1 MPKGMFVDTSI
12 CTGCKACQVACKEWN
27 QLDPEPSHFD
37 RDPFQGGHAINFTGN
52 SYDNT
57 GKLSATDWRHVR
69 FIEQFSDDLNRSQAR
84 WLFMSDSCKHC
95 TDAGCLNA
103 CPVNAIIRTDLG
115 NVIVQDDVC
124 IGCKYCIPACP
135 FGVISYSEKTK
146 TTHKCTLCNDR
157 IHNGLG
163 TACAKACPTGSI
175 QFGEVSD
182 LKAKAD
188 SRLAQLKSLGQNQA
202 NIYGYNEAGGLNVF
216 YLLLDRPSVYGQ
228 PENPV
233 VPQRRLPLASAMTVI
248 GALAIGLVAM
258 VKFRVRGTKTPV
270 PDAPSPAPS
279 RAEQERGD
287 GEGSSEVKP

>member
-27 QLDPEPSHFD
+27 ELEREPSHFRFD
-37 RDPFQGGHAINFTGN
+37 NTLGHEVAINFTGN

-69 FIEQFSDDLNRSQAR
+69 FIEQFNQDRSEAR

-95 TDAGCLNA
+95 NDAGCLNA

-115 NVIVQDDVC
+115 NVIVQEDTC
-124 IGCKYCIPACP
+124 IGCKYCVAACP
-135 FGVISYSEKTK
+135 FGVIAYSGKTG

-175 QFGEVSD
+175 LFGEVAD

-188 SRLAQLKSLGQNQA
+188 ARLAQLKERGEQKA
-202 NIYGYNEAGGLNVF
+202 NIYGYNEGAG
-216 YLLLDRPSVYGQ
+216 
-228 PENPV
+228 
-233 VPQRRLPLASAMTVI
+233 
-248 GALAIGLVAM
+248 
-258 VKFRVRGTKTPV
+258 
-270 PDAPSPAPS
+270 
-279 RAEQERGD
+279 
-287 GEGSSEVKP
+287 